1 MPGLLDIAPPE
12 VATKKFEIRGGT
24 LEVRALRNIER
35 AMLMRR
41 FPQLR
46 ALGERS
52 AAAAV
57 TAPAEMAVTPVD
69 PEMAIAGIELMS
81 AVIAAGLGNVGDA
94 KTEAL
99 IADRLTDEE
108 QAEVF
113 HAIMGLTPAP
123 LAGSPAEAGQDANG
137 AQPMMN

>member
-12 VATKKFEIRGGT
+12 VAIQKFDIRGGT

-46 ALGERS
+46 TLGER

-57 TAPAEMAVTPVD
+57 SD
-69 PEMAIAGIELMS
+69 PEKATITDPEIAIAGIELMS
-81 AVIAAGLGNVGDA
+81 AVIAAGLGNVGDT
-94 KTEAL
+94 KTEEL
-99 IADRLTDEE
+99 IADRLTDDE
-108 QAEVF
+108 QGEIF

-137 AQPMMN
+137 VKPMAN